1 LEQTTQDKH
10 GAMLMTFKILRKDFL
25 PIAAYDRTQYREYT
39 MKYSYTGREFDSIVG
54 YLITNGIDEFWA
66 TEEDILELFPNVDL
80 EHIPDATGL
89 DSVQQVINIFNSL
102 LSVDEDIDIAIQRV
116 QKYINHPIV
125 NDYILKIKNQ
135 YFD

>member
-1 LEQTTQDKH
+1 
-10 GAMLMTFKILRKDFL
+10 MTFKILRKDFL

-89 DSVQQVINIFNSL
+89 DSVQQVINIFDSL
-102 LSVDEDIDIAIQRV
+102 LSVDENIDIAIQRV

-135 YFD
+135 YGD

>member
-1 LEQTTQDKH
+1 
-10 GAMLMTFKILRKDFL
+10 MTFKILRKDFL

-66 TEEDILELFPNVDL
+66 AEEDILELFPNVNL

-89 DSVQQVINIFNSL
+89 DSVQQVINILDSL

>member
-1 LEQTTQDKH
+1 
-10 GAMLMTFKILRKDFL
+10 MTFKILRKDFL

>member
-1 LEQTTQDKH
+1 
-10 GAMLMTFKILRKDFL
+10 MTFKILRKDFL

-66 TEEDILELFPNVDL
+66 TEEDIFELFPNVDL

-89 DSVQQVINIFNSL
+89 DPVQQVINIFNSL

>member
-1 LEQTTQDKH
+1 
-10 GAMLMTFKILRKDFL
+10 MVKDFL

-66 TEEDILELFPNVDL
+66 TEEDMLELFPSVDL
-80 EHIPDATGL
+80 EQIPDAIGL
-89 DSVQQVINIFNSL
+89 NSLQRVINIFDSL
-102 LSVDEDIDIAIQRV
+102 LSVGEDIDIAIQRV